1 MKPIVALVGRPNV
14 GKSTLFNRLTRTR
27 DALVDDF
34 PGVTRDRNYG
44 DAEWDEVPFTVVD
57 TGGFAGQVDDSFAD
71 AIRQQVFQ
79 AIEDADAV
87 IMMMDGKYG
96 LSPFDRDIVDRLRD
110 AGKTV
115 FYVVN
120 KIDGPEQE
128 NALVDFYRLGLE
140 KVYPLSAEHRYGL
153 VDLLD
158 ALVKTFPPS
167 TDVPRDEIKIAV
179 VGRPNV
185 GKSSLINRLI
195 GQPRHLVSDIP
206 GTTRDAVDS
215 VLTHHGQQYRLID
228 TAGIRRKGKVSQKL
242 EKFSI
247 MKALRSLD
255 RCDVALILID
265 ASEGITDQDISVA
278 GYAYDRGCGCIFLLN
293 KWDLVEKDH
302 RTVKAYTER
311 LHMEAKFLAFAPVMT
326 ISALTGQRLQRI
338 FQLVKEVYE
347 QYAARIPTGR
357 VNRILEQAMKDN
369 EPSLHRGRRIKF
381 YYATQASSQPPTFIL
396 FVNYPEAVHFSYRR
410 YLLNQIRSAAGLDK
424 TPVRL
429 LLRQR
434 SGRLEF
440 KDTPA
445 QRAKRRAEKKHRTPS
460 KRR

>member
-167 TDVPRDEIKIAV
+167 TDAPRDEIKIAV

-311 LHMEAKFLAFAPVMT
+311 LHMEAKFLTFAPVMT

-338 FQLVKEVYE
+338 FQLVQEVYE

-357 VNRILEQAMKDN
+357 LNRILEQAMKDN

-445 QRAKRRAEKKHRTPS
+445 QREKRRAEKKHRTPS

>member
-120 KIDGPEQE
+120 KIDGPDQE

-167 TDVPRDEIKIAV
+167 TDAPRDEIKIAV

-185 GKSSLINRLI
+185 GKSSLINRLL

-311 LHMEAKFLAFAPVMT
+311 LHMEAKFLTFAPVMT

-445 QRAKRRAEKKHRTPS
+445 QREKRRAEKKHRTPS

>member
-167 TDVPRDEIKIAV
+167 TDAPRDEIKIAV

-445 QRAKRRAEKKHRTPS
+445 QREKRRAEKKHRTPS

>member
-158 ALVKTFPPS
+158 ALVKTFPSS
-167 TDVPRDEIKIAV
+167 TDAPRDEIKIAV

-293 KWDLVEKDH
+293 KWDLVEKNH

-311 LHMEAKFLAFAPVMT
+311 LHMEAKFLTFAPVMT

-445 QRAKRRAEKKHRTPS
+445 QREKRRAEKKRRTPS